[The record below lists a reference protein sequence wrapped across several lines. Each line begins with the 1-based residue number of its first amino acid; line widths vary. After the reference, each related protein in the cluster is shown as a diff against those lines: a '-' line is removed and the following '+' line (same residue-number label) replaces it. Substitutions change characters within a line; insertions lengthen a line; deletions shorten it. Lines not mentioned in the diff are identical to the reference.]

1 IPAEVLREAK
11 VLGFSDFQ
19 IGRFVLKTQNTNMEK
34 EVLAVRAQRKKLNIL
49 PAVKRIPTVA
59 SEHPDLTNY
68 LYMTYAVEGYD
79 INYYKNEKSV
89 IVLGSG
95 AYRIGSSVEFDWC
108 SVNAINTA
116 RKLGYKSIM
125 INYNPR
131 RPYLPT
137 TICATVST
145 STS

>member
-1 IPAEVLREAK
+1 MEYPECEQLLAAAARKDVYKR
-11 VLGFSDFQ
+11 Q
-19 IGRFVLKTQNTNMEK
+19 TQNTNMEK

-108 SVNAINTA
+108 SVNAIN
-116 RKLGYKSIM
+116 R
-125 INYNPR
+125 
-131 RPYLPT
+131 
-137 TICATVST
+137 CV
-145 STS
+145 